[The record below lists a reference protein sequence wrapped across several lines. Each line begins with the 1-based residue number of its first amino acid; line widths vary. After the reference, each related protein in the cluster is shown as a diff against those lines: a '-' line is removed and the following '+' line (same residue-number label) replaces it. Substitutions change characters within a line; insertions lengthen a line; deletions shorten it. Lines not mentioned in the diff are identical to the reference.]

1 MKPILGGGGFQT
13 KNPSV
18 GRVRMDTFFFFL
30 LFYVCMAISCP
41 KLVWQ
46 VVTSCYTLLFFVKS
60 LDKPQKEAVVLILR
74 VHQFHWEPGTEHKH
88 SQEFS

>member
-1 MKPILGGGGFQT
+1 MKPILGGGGGFRPKT
-13 KNPSV
+13 RLRGGYV
-18 GRVRMDTFFFFL
+18 WILFFL
-30 LFYVCMAISCP
+30 LFYVCMAISCS

-60 LDKPQKEAVVLILR
+60 LDKTQKEAVVLILR